1 MKIIRTGSVVRG
13 AVRDLITEAFESGAA
28 VILCDHQVARSV
40 SYHSLELSPG
50 DGWVWSRQ
58 LPELLETAEVAGAKR
73 VRLVVEV
80 SGGRG
85 VGVDVVFSAALEG
98 G

>member
-1 MKIIRTGSVVRG
+1 MRIIRTGSVVRG
-13 AVRDLITEAFESGAA
+13 PVRDLITEAFEAGSA

-58 LPELLETAEVAGAKR
+58 LPDLLESAEVAGKKS

-80 SGGRG
+80 DGGRG
-85 VGVDVVFSAALEG
+85 VGVDVIFAGGVEG

>member
-1 MKIIRTGSVVRG
+1 M
-13 AVRDLITEAFESGAA
+13 A

-40 SYHSLELSPG
+40 SYHSLELDPG
-50 DGWVWSRQ
+50 DGWVWSRR
-58 LPELLETAEVAGAKR
+58 LPDLLESAEVAGKKA

-85 VGVDVVFSAALEG
+85 VGVDVVLSGAVHG